1 MLTAVLSIASSN
13 QTISGQMVHVSG
25 GCMLTAVLSI
35 VSSNKTISGQMVH
48 VSGHNYF
55 RISTHY
61 IHIFS
66 FVLIPAYSCGYVYLF
81 CL

>member
-13 QTISGQMVHVSG
+13 KTISGQMAHVSG

-35 VSSNKTISGQMVH
+35 ASSNKTISGQMVH
-48 VSGHNYF
+48 VSGYNYF

-61 IHIFS
+61 IYTFS
-66 FVLIPAYSCGYVYLF
+66 FVLIPAYSCGYIYL
-81 CL
+81 